1 MMTEM
6 RYGRMFLTI
15 IVHVLVPRHLDAMLY
30 SRSRMIM
37 TCVRMKYATKIHSV
51 HVIVIMSERIPA
63 PRM

>member
-1 MMTEM
+1 
-6 RYGRMFLTI
+6 MFLTI